1 LKLIVSLFTLES
13 MEGPLNLK
21 EIIDRLVA
29 ELEPLKFGPPI
40 SHVYNPMAYARVPY
54 DLYVARYGHPPKEVL
69 LVGMNPGPWGMAQ
82 TGIPFG
88 EVRTV
93 KEWLGIEGPVG
104 QPPEIHPRRAVD
116 GFACKRSEVSGKRLW
131 GWAQKRFKTP
141 ERFFSRFFVA
151 NYCPL
156 LFIEEDGRN
165 RTPDRL
171 RGHEKEPLL
180 AVCDWALKR
189 TVEYLKPSLVVGVGR
204 FSAERCRQALY
215 GMKVQVGGITHPSP
229 ANPKA
234 NRNWE
239 KVIER
244 ELKALGLRI

>member
-1 LKLIVSLFTLES
+1 V
-13 MEGPLNLK
+13 NLK
-21 EIIDRLVA
+21 EIIDRLVRD
-29 ELEPLKFGPPI
+29 LEQLEFGPPI
-40 SHVYNPMAYARVPY
+40 SHVYNPMVYARVPY
-54 DLYVARYGHPPKEVL
+54 ALYAARYGRPPKEVL

-82 TGIPFG
+82 TGVPFG
-88 EVRTV
+88 EVRAV

-104 QPPEIHPRRAVD
+104 QPPKIHPRRAVD

-131 GWAQKRFKTP
+131 GWVQKRFKTP

-171 RGHEKEPLL
+171 RGREKEPLL
-180 AVCDWALKR
+180 AVCDRALRK

-204 FSAERCRQALY
+204 FSAERCRQSLY
-215 GMKVQVGGITHPSP
+215 GMKVRVGGITHPSP

>member
-1 LKLIVSLFTLES
+1 VRPKA
-13 MEGPLNLK
+13 
-21 EIIDRLVA
+21 IIDRLVR
-29 ELEPLKFGPPI
+29 ELQELNFGPPV
-40 SHVYNPMAYARVPY
+40 SHVYNPMVYARVPY
-54 DLYVARYGHPPKEVL
+54 DLYVTRYGQSPKEVL

-88 EVRTV
+88 EVGAV
-93 KEWLGIEGPVG
+93 KEWLSIEGPVG
-104 QPPEIHPRRAVD
+104 QPPATHPKRPVD
-116 GFACKRSEVSGKRLW
+116 GFACKRNEVSGKRLW

-156 LFIEEDGRN
+156 LFIDEDGRN

-171 RGHEKEPLL
+171 PVHEKEPLL
-180 AVCDWALKR
+180 AVCDRALKR
-189 TVEYLKPSLVVGVGR
+189 TVEHMRPQFVVGVGR
-204 FSAERCRQALY
+204 FSAERCRQTLS
-215 GMKVQVGGITHPSP
+215 GMDLQVGSITHPSP

-239 KVIER
+239 ALIES
-244 ELKALGLRI
+244 ELKALGLRL

>member
-1 LKLIVSLFTLES
+1 MKPKAI
-13 MEGPLNLK
+13 M
-21 EIIDRLVA
+21 DRLVRELG
-29 ELEPLKFGPPI
+29 ELEFGPPI

-54 DLYVARYGHPPKEVL
+54 DLYVARYGGPPKEIL

-88 EVRTV
+88 EVRAV
-93 KEWLGIEGPVG
+93 KEWLGIEGPIA
-104 QPPEIHPRRAVD
+104 QPPEIHPKRPVD

-171 RGHEKEPLL
+171 PPHEKEPLL
-180 AVCDWALKR
+180 AVCDRALKR
-189 TVEYLKPSLVVGVGR
+189 TVEHLMPQLVVGVGR
-204 FSAERCRQALY
+204 FSAERCRQALS
-215 GMKVQVGGITHPSP
+215 GIDTQVGGITHPSP

-239 KVIER
+239 ALIET

>member
-1 LKLIVSLFTLES
+1 VKPEA
-13 MEGPLNLK
+13 
-21 EIIDRLVA
+21 IIDRLVR
-29 ELEPLKFGPPI
+29 ELGELRFGPPI

-54 DLYVARYGHPPKEVL
+54 DLYVDRYGHPPKEVL

-88 EVRTV
+88 EINAV
-93 KEWLGIEGPVG
+93 KEWLGIKGPIG
-104 QPPEIHPRRAVD
+104 QPPKIHPKRPVD
-116 GFACKRSEVSGKRLW
+116 GFTCKRSEVSGKRLW
-131 GWAQKRFKTP
+131 GWAQKRFETP

-171 RGHEKEPLL
+171 PPHEKEPLIVICDL
-180 AVCDWALKR
+180 ALRR
-189 TVEYLKPSLVVGVGR
+189 TVEHIKPQLVVGVGR
-204 FSAERCRQALY
+204 FSAERCRQTLS
-215 GMKVQVGGITHPSP
+215 GMDTQVGAITHPSP

-239 KVIER
+239 KLIES
-244 ELKALGLRI
+244 ELKALGLCL

>member
-1 LKLIVSLFTLES
+1 VK
-13 MEGPLNLK
+13 PK
-21 EIIDRLVA
+21 EIIDDLVHGV
-29 ELEPLKFGPPI
+29 EQLEFGSPI
-40 SHVYNPMAYARVPY
+40 SYVYSPMAYARIPY
-54 DLYVARYGHPPKEVL
+54 DVYVVRYGRPPKEVL

-88 EVRTV
+88 EVRAV
-93 KEWLGIEGPVG
+93 KEWLGIEGVVG
-104 QPPEIHPRRAVD
+104 QPPKMHPKRMVD

-131 GWAQKRFKTP
+131 GWAQRRFKTP

-171 RGHEKEPLL
+171 RAHEKEPLF
-180 AVCDWALKR
+180 AVCDQALRR
-189 TVEYLKPSLVVGVGR
+189 TVEHLRPSLVVGVGR
-204 FSAERCRQALY
+204 FSAGRCRQALY
-215 GMKVQVGGITHPSP
+215 GMKVRVGAITHPSP

-239 KVIER
+239 KLIER
-244 ELKALGLRI
+244 ELKALDLRI